1 MLEKPQKPIEN
12 GQYRVI
18 SNIWHRTQ
26 CMKTININ
34 AKKKMNNANPT
45 RKRGSTQMFS
55 KSKISSCFLYN
66 VRHSPCYSYSIFRYR
81 VFSVIE
87 KENIRTMEMI
97 HYHVKNGYFVTI
109 DQFMKTKKGSQMWT
123 NKGQCQW

>member
-1 MLEKPQKPIEN
+1 
-12 GQYRVI
+12 
-18 SNIWHRTQ
+18 
-26 CMKTININ
+26 
-34 AKKKMNNANPT
+34 
-45 RKRGSTQMFS
+45 MFS
-55 KSKISSCFLYN
+55 KSKISSCILYN

-97 HYHVKNGYFVTI
+97 HYHVKIFYFVTI

-123 NKGQCQW
+123 KRGSVNGKLIKKVEPVSGYQYSLKMNITHQFILLIDLI